1 MSVAFTSP
9 RLDRRPR
16 SAGNPPDPNPFVMRR
31 WVAPLAWALLILSLT
46 SIPGST
52 LEPVPIFPHADKL
65 AHLALYGMLGT
76 LVGRSV
82 PSEAWRPRATVM
94 TLMVLAVFAFA
105 DEWHQELIPGRSAD
119 PADWVADVIGAS
131 SGLALGRLSL
141 RNREQTS

>member
-1 MSVAFTSP
+1 
-9 RLDRRPR
+9 
-16 SAGNPPDPNPFVMRR
+16 MRR

-65 AHLALYGMLGT
+65 AHLALYGVLGT
-76 LVGRSV
+76 LVGRSFPREV
-82 PSEAWRPRATVM
+82 WRPRATLM
-94 TLMVLAVFAFA
+94 TLMVLALFAFA